1 MAALALRS
9 KKLAHGI
16 VLVVIDEA
24 VGGNAVIGIV
34 GAGVPGLTVGDTPGV
49 GTAGAALTP
58 RLPTSV
64 DPNGMPVRTGLLVVV
79 GDVDVGVDD
88 AAILLEPEPHIPV
101 NPDVSSVPEDVDSPD
116 VAVIA
121 VDIDIPDDV
130 DIPNGATPPD
140 VAAVAGA
147 EIPVA
152 IPIPP
157 PS

>member
-1 MAALALRS
+1 
-9 KKLAHGI
+9 LAHGI
-16 VLVVIDEA
+16 VLVVVDETA
-24 VGGNAVIGIV
+24 GGNAVIGIV
-34 GAGVPGLTVGDTPGV
+34 GTGVTALTVGDIPGV
-49 GTAGAALTP
+49 GTTGAALTP

-64 DPNGMPVRTGLLVVV
+64 DPNGIPLRTGLLVVV

-101 NPDVSSVPEDVDSPD
+101 NPDVSSMPEDVDSPD

-121 VDIDIPDDV
+121 VDVDIPD
-130 DIPNGATPPD
+130 GAMPPD

>member
-1 MAALALRS
+1 
-9 KKLAHGI
+9 LAHGI
-16 VLVVIDEA
+16 VLVVVDET
-24 VGGNAVIGIV
+24 VGGNAAIGIV
-34 GAGVPGLTVGDTPGV
+34 GVDVTALTVGDIPGV
-49 GTAGAALTP
+49 GTTGAALTP

-64 DPNGMPVRTGLLVVV
+64 DPNGIPLRTGLLVVV

-101 NPDVSSVPEDVDSPD
+101 NPDVSSMPEDVDSPD

-121 VDIDIPDDV
+121 VDVDIPD
-130 DIPNGATPPD
+130 GATPPD
-140 VAAVAGA
+140 VAAMAGA

>member
-1 MAALALRS
+1 
-9 KKLAHGI
+9 
-16 VLVVIDEA
+16 VDEA
-24 VGGNAVIGIV
+24 VDGDAAVGIV
-34 GAGVPGLTVGDTPGV
+34 GAGATALTVGDTLGD

-64 DPNGMPVRTGLLVVV
+64 DPNGIPLRTGLLVVV

-101 NPDVSSVPEDVDSPD
+101 NPDVSSMPEDVDSPD

-121 VDIDIPDDV
+121 VDVDIPD
-130 DIPNGATPPD
+130 GAMPPD
-140 VAAVAGA
+140 VAAVAGD
-147 EIPVA
+147 EVPLA

>member
-1 MAALALRS
+1 
-9 KKLAHGI
+9 
-16 VLVVIDEA
+16 
-24 VGGNAVIGIV
+24 
-34 GAGVPGLTVGDTPGV
+34 
-49 GTAGAALTP
+49 
-58 RLPTSV
+58 
-64 DPNGMPVRTGLLVVV
+64 MPVRTGLLVVV

-101 NPDVSSVPEDVDSPD
+101 NPDVSSMPEDVDSPD

-121 VDIDIPDDV
+121 VDVDIPD
-130 DIPNGATPPD
+130 GATPPD

>member
-1 MAALALRS
+1 V
-9 KKLAHGI
+9 AHGI
-16 VLVVIDEA
+16 VLGVVDGT
-24 VGGNAVIGIV
+24 VGGDAVIGIV
-34 GAGVPGLTVGDTPGV
+34 GADVTALTVGDTLGV
-49 GTAGAALTP
+49 ATAGAALTP

-64 DPNGMPVRTGLLVVV
+64 DPSGMAVRTGLLVVV

-88 AAILLEPEPHIPV
+88 AAMLLEPEPHSPV

-116 VAVIA
+116 VAEIA
-121 VDIDIPDDV
+121 VDVDTPDDV
-130 DIPNGATPPD
+130 DVPDGATPPD
-140 VAAVAGA
+140 VAAMAGI